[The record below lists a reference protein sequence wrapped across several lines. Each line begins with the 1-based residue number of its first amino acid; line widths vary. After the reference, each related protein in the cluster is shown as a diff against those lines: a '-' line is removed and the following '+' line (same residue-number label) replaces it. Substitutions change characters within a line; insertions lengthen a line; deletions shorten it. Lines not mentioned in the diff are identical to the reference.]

1 MANGPYEE
9 SAKEAQIS
17 RATARGM
24 MGRKLQEP
32 SLVERLKLSKT
43 DLEERLQQVNEALE
57 ALEKNPEVER
67 ILHLVTRVGP
77 GLY

>member
-1 MANGPYEE
+1 
-9 SAKEAQIS
+9 
-17 RATARGM
+17 M